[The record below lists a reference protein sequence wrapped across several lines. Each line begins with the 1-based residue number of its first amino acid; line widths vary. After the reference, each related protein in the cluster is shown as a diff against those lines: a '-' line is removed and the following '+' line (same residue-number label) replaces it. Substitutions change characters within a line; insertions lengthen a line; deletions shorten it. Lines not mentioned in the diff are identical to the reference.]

1 MGMRF
6 ALLVMTASLALTAC
20 KRDRT
25 QPPPRANDAI
35 VIEPQASLLTVP
47 VSADL
52 TELANALDRE
62 IPRILWT
69 VDKPDQTCVKSK
81 EVDLGIARVK
91 TPRLKCRIVGQVTRG
106 SMEFAGKGKE
116 IRLTMP
122 LHAVLR
128 AEDVGGILKR
138 ETATADAM
146 AQATI
151 RITLASDWTP
161 QGKVDIRYEWI
172 NAPHVQF
179 LGQRV
184 DLTEQADRKLAPV
197 IAKLERELPGQ
208 LGRLELRKQ
217 VEAAWRAAFT
227 TLSLNRENPAVW
239 MRVKPTE
246 LQYGGYD
253 LDGNRLVMRLGVRAV
268 TETFVG
274 RRPGDPAPTPLPA
287 VKPLEA
293 QAGRLAFFIPVVA
306 DYRELEPVLARALRK
321 RSAKPFR
328 VPGAGPVRADFHAVD
343 VYGTTGGRIAV
354 GVTFTARDEA
364 NRLGATKG
372 TVWMTGVPVNAENS
386 RRITF
391 DQFEVTGT
399 TDMRGGDLILRLA
412 NTPGMNA
419 TIAGALAQNFENDYN
434 KLLGKIDRAI
444 GNRHENGLTISARIT
459 GTRTGRIKAAGRGL
473 YLPVWADGTASI
485 TVADAP
491 ALSD

>member
-1 MGMRF
+1 
-6 ALLVMTASLALTAC
+6 
-20 KRDRT
+20 
-25 QPPPRANDAI
+25 
-35 VIEPQASLLTVP
+35 
-47 VSADL
+47 
-52 TELANALDRE
+52 
-62 IPRILWT
+62 
-69 VDKPDQTCVKSK
+69 
-81 EVDLGIARVK
+81 
-91 TPRLKCRIVGQVTRG
+91 
-106 SMEFAGKGKE
+106 
-116 IRLTMP
+116 MP
-122 LHAVLR
+122 LHAVLH

-138 ETATADAM
+138 ETATADAI
-146 AQATI
+146 AHATI
-151 RITLASDWTP
+151 RITLAPDWTP
-161 QGKVDIRYEWI
+161 RGKVDIRYEWT

-227 TLSLNRENPAVW
+227 TLSLNRDKPPVW

-253 LDGNRLVMRLGVRAV
+253 LDGKRLVMRLGVRAV

-274 RRPGDPAPTPLPA
+274 KRPGNPAPTPLPA

-293 QAGRLAFFIPVVA
+293 QAGRLALFIPVVA
-306 DYRELEPVLARALRK
+306 DYRELEPVLAKALRK
-321 RSAKPFR
+321 RSAKPFT

-364 NRLGATKG
+364 NRVGATKG

-444 GNRHENGLTISARIT
+444 RNRHENGLTISARIT
-459 GTRTGRIKAAGRGL
+459 STRTGRIKAAGRGL